1 MEVSQVREQAD
12 QPDQRQRHE
21 GTDHADQRRHHA
33 ERDETRVGG
42 IVAEPIVDLG
52 ISRHGRDTG
61 NVIVAFRTS
70 TSHLATVVAPLP
82 RARVMARWPLRYRDD
97 FLAVFRNKPL
107 HPKLRRRPM
116 PLPSLRRP
124 RSAIGACTT
133 LFLTLFAVA
142 CDHSP
147 SGPGSTP
154 IQFSR
159 TVSLPDA
166 QSLLQTGPTRVEVR
180 VIPGTLVARRVE
192 LEESREMTRPE
203 EVRSR
208 VTAVTSGTDTA
219 TFTLEVGGLQIAANG
234 TTMIRH
240 GERGDDA
247 AQSAMT
253 LADFVALVQADIA
266 AGHNPTLTASRHAP
280 ATPQGPDDGSFLAA
294 DLKLD
299 EGNNHSVIKLNI
311 AAANLVTNATP
322 PPDGF
327 LKVLGLSLELRLADG
342 TTKLK
347 QENPELEGVREFEGL
362 VQSVDVTAQTVT
374 LKDGTIIRIVA
385 GTEFEGREGEGDDH
399 VTGLPAVQDALT
411 AGKTVRA
418 EGRGL
423 VDSSNPL
430 TLDAIRIE
438 FEVEGEELPPP

>member
-1 MEVSQVREQAD
+1 
-12 QPDQRQRHE
+12 
-21 GTDHADQRRHHA
+21 
-33 ERDETRVGG
+33 
-42 IVAEPIVDLG
+42 
-52 ISRHGRDTG
+52 
-61 NVIVAFRTS
+61 
-70 TSHLATVVAPLP
+70 
-82 RARVMARWPLRYRDD
+82 
-97 FLAVFRNKPL
+97 
-107 HPKLRRRPM
+107 M

-133 LFLTLFAVA
+133 LFLTLFAA

-147 SGPGSTP
+147 SGPGSNS

-159 TVSLPDA
+159 TVSLTDA

-192 LEESREMTRPE
+192 LEESREMSRRE

-253 LADFVALVQADIA
+253 LADFVAQVQADIA
-266 AGHNPTLTASRHAP
+266 AGHNPTLTASRPP
-280 ATPQGPDDGSFLAA
+280 ATTPQGPDDGSFLAA

-299 EGNNHSVIKLNI
+299 EGNSHSVIKLNI
-311 AAANLVTNATP
+311 AAANLVTNPTP

-327 LKVLGLSLELRLADG
+327 LKVLGVSLELRLSDG

-347 QENPELEGVREFEGL
+347 QENPDLEGVSEFEGL

-385 GTEFEGREGEGDDH
+385 GTEFDGREGEGDDH

-438 FEVEGEELPPP
+438 FEVEGEELPPPVMRVEFEGLVASVDIAGSTFTLASGAVVSVTSETRIETEGGLQTLQAVSDALAAQHMVRAEGHATVTAAGPPLALTALDVKFETPTP

>member
-1 MEVSQVREQAD
+1 
-12 QPDQRQRHE
+12 
-21 GTDHADQRRHHA
+21 
-33 ERDETRVGG
+33 
-42 IVAEPIVDLG
+42 
-52 ISRHGRDTG
+52 
-61 NVIVAFRTS
+61 
-70 TSHLATVVAPLP
+70 
-82 RARVMARWPLRYRDD
+82 
-97 FLAVFRNKPL
+97 
-107 HPKLRRRPM
+107 M
-116 PLPSLRRP
+116 PLPSFRRP
-124 RSAIGACTT
+124 GSVIGASATI
-133 LFLTLFAVA
+133 FLTLFAAA
-142 CDHSP
+142 CDPSP
-147 SGPGSTP
+147 SGPGSNP

-192 LEESREMTRPE
+192 LEESTEMTRRE

-234 TTMIRH
+234 ATTIRH
-240 GERGDDA
+240 GDRDGDA
-247 AQSAMT
+247 AQSVAT

-266 AGHNPTLTASRHAP
+266 AGHNPTLTASRQP
-280 ATPQGPDDGSFLAA
+280 PTTPQAADDGGFLAA

-299 EGNNHSVIKLNI
+299 EGNSHSVIKLNI
-311 AAANLVTNATP
+311 AAANLVTNPTP

-327 LKVLGLSLELRLADG
+327 LKVLGVSLELRLSDG

-362 VQSVDVTAQTVT
+362 VQSVDLTAQTVT
-374 LKDGTIIRIVA
+374 LTDGTIIRIVT
-385 GTEFEGREGEGDDH
+385 GTEFDAREGDEDGH
-399 VTGLPAVQDALT
+399 LTGLPAVQDALT
-411 AGKTVRA
+411 AGKTVKA

-423 VDSSNPL
+423 VDSTNPL

-438 FEVEGEELPPP
+438 FEVRGEEPPPPVMMVEFEGAVASVDIAGSTFTLGSGAVVTVTSETRIDAEGGGLLTLQAVSDALAAQHMVRAEGHATVTAVGPPRALTALDVRFETP

>member
-1 MEVSQVREQAD
+1 
-12 QPDQRQRHE
+12 
-21 GTDHADQRRHHA
+21 
-33 ERDETRVGG
+33 
-42 IVAEPIVDLG
+42 
-52 ISRHGRDTG
+52 
-61 NVIVAFRTS
+61 
-70 TSHLATVVAPLP
+70 
-82 RARVMARWPLRYRDD
+82 
-97 FLAVFRNKPL
+97 
-107 HPKLRRRPM
+107 M
-116 PLPSLRRP
+116 PLPSPRRP

-133 LFLTLFAVA
+133 LFLTLFAAA

-147 SGPGSTP
+147 SGPGSNS

-192 LEESREMTRPE
+192 LEESKEMTRPE
-203 EVRSR
+203 VVRSR
-208 VTAVTSGTDTA
+208 VTAVTAGTDTA

-234 TTMIRH
+234 STTIRH
-240 GERGDDA
+240 GDGDASHSA
-247 AQSAMT
+247 AT

-266 AGHNPTLTASRHAP
+266 AGHNPTLTASRQPP

-327 LKVLGLSLELRLADG
+327 LKVLGLSLELRLSDG

-347 QENPELEGVREFEGL
+347 QENPDLEGVSEFEGL
-362 VQSVDVTAQTVT
+362 VQSVDVTVQTVT

-385 GTEFEGREGEGDDH
+385 GTEFDGREGEGDDH

-438 FEVEGEELPPP
+438 FEVEGEELPPPVMMVEFEGLVASVDIAGSTFTLASGAVVSVTSETRIETEGGLQTLQAVSDGLAAQHMVRAEGHATVTSAGPPLALTALDVKFETPAP

>member
-1 MEVSQVREQAD
+1 
-12 QPDQRQRHE
+12 
-21 GTDHADQRRHHA
+21 
-33 ERDETRVGG
+33 
-42 IVAEPIVDLG
+42 
-52 ISRHGRDTG
+52 
-61 NVIVAFRTS
+61 
-70 TSHLATVVAPLP
+70 
-82 RARVMARWPLRYRDD
+82 
-97 FLAVFRNKPL
+97 
-107 HPKLRRRPM
+107 M
-116 PLPSLRRP
+116 PLPSFRRP
-124 RSAIGACTT
+124 GSVIGAATT
-133 LFLTLFAVA
+133 VFLTLFATA

-147 SGPGSTP
+147 SGPGSNS

-192 LEESREMTRPE
+192 LEESKEMSRPE
-203 EVRSR
+203 QVRSR

-219 TFTLEVGGLQIAANG
+219 TFTLEVGGIQIAANG
-234 TTMIRH
+234 STTIRH
-240 GERGDDA
+240 GDRDGDM
-247 AQSAMT
+247 AQSVVT

-266 AGHNPTLTASRHAP
+266 AGHNPTLTASRQPPTAP
-280 ATPQGPDDGSFLAA
+280 QAAEDGSFLAA

-327 LKVLGLSLELRLADG
+327 LKLLGVSLELRLADG

-347 QENPELEGVREFEGL
+347 QENPELEGVREFEGT
-362 VQSVDVTAQTVT
+362 VQSVDQTANTVT
-374 LKDGTIIRIVA
+374 LKDGTVIRIVA
-385 GTEFEGREGEGDDH
+385 GTEFDGREGDGDDH

-411 AGKTVRA
+411 AGKTVKA

-423 VDSSNPL
+423 VDTTNPL

-438 FEVEGEELPPP
+438 FEVEGEELPPPVMMVEFEGLAASVDIAGSTFTLGSGAVVTVTSETRIDAEGGGLLTLQAVSDALAAQHMVRAEGHATVTSAGPPLALTALDVRFETP

>member
-1 MEVSQVREQAD
+1 
-12 QPDQRQRHE
+12 
-21 GTDHADQRRHHA
+21 
-33 ERDETRVGG
+33 
-42 IVAEPIVDLG
+42 
-52 ISRHGRDTG
+52 
-61 NVIVAFRTS
+61 
-70 TSHLATVVAPLP
+70 
-82 RARVMARWPLRYRDD
+82 
-97 FLAVFRNKPL
+97 
-107 HPKLRRRPM
+107 M

-133 LFLTLFAVA
+133 LFLTLFAAA

-147 SGPGSTP
+147 SGPGSNS

-192 LEESREMTRPE
+192 LEESSEMTRAE
-203 EVRSR
+203 QVRSR
-208 VTAVTSGTDTA
+208 VTAVTSGTETA

-240 GERGDDA
+240 GDRGDDA
-247 AQSAMT
+247 AQSALT
-253 LADFVALVQADIA
+253 LAEFVALVQADIA
-266 AGHNPTLTASRHAP
+266 AGHNPTLTASRQPP
-280 ATPQGPDDGSFLAA
+280 ATPQGPDDGGFLAA

-299 EGNNHSVIKLNI
+299 EGNSHSVIKLNI
-311 AAANLVTNATP
+311 AAANLVTNPTP

-327 LKVLGLSLELRLADG
+327 LKVLGVSLELRLSDG

-347 QENPELEGVREFEGL
+347 QENPELDGVREFEGV
-362 VQSVDVTAQTVT
+362 VQSVDLTAQTVT

-385 GTEFEGREGEGDDH
+385 GTEFDGREGDRDDH

-411 AGKTVRA
+411 AGKTVKA

-423 VDSSNPL
+423 VDSTNPL

-438 FEVEGEELPPP
+438 FEVEGEELPRPVMMVEFEGLVASVDIAGSTFTVGSGAVVTVTGETRIDAEGGGLLTLQAVSDALAAQHMVRAEGHATVTSAGPPLALTALDVKFETP